1 MFVCFIP
8 YLIVEEH
15 VNNIR
20 DLSSV
25 TDEELIRIREKQNH
39 RPRKCL
45 VFKKPFEVFF
55 EQPVALIC

>member
-1 MFVCFIP
+1 MFVCFTP

-15 VNNIR
+15 ANNIR

-25 TDEELIRIREKQNH
+25 TDKELIRIREKQNH

-45 VFKKPFEVFF
+45 DFKTPFEVFF

>member
-1 MFVCFIP
+1 MFVCFTP